1 MIEDLVAETAA
12 MNGYRDYHYLQCGF
26 VESGILPITFSNPG
40 RMNSVTEGQ
49 HAELARI
56 FRDIDGDAT
65 FRIVEPESA
74 DAVADRVSALSPLGS
89 ALLGRRAG
97 DEVRFRAPGGV
108 LVATVVAVEPARGEG
123 PGDRVDP

>member
-1 MIEDLVAETAA
+1 MKSTDRA
-12 MNGYRDYHYLQCGF
+12 R
-26 VESGILPITFSNPG
+26 SS
-40 RMNSVTEGQ
+40 SVGKTSTDER
-49 HAELARI
+49 A
-56 FRDIDGDAT
+56 DGDAT